1 MSTRPLVVMLGVL
14 GGVLVA
20 AVLIALGVGSTTHS
34 PLRVLALLTGA
45 GTAQELDAL
54 WQVRLPRVL
63 CAIGCG
69 AALAVAGTLL
79 QALTRNPLADSGILG
94 INAGA
99 GLGMVLLVAT
109 YPARNAAPVW
119 MLPLAASAGGLL
131 TAALVQAL
139 AWRGGLLPPVRLLL
153 VGVAIGA
160 TAYAAMLVVA
170 LGIDGSLL
178 RFVVAWQAGTLSGR
192 DLNAAALVVPLAVGG
207 VLAALV
213 LARRLD
219 VLALGDEA
227 ATGLGVP
234 VGTTQALVVALA
246 SVLAAGAVAV
256 AGNLGFVGLM
266 APHLGRVL
274 VGPSAHRLVPTSALI
289 GAALVVLADVVART
303 VAAPIELP
311 TGIVVALIGAPFLLV
326 ILARWS
332 RP

>member
-1 MSTRPLVVMLGVL
+1 MSTRLPLILIVL
-14 GGVLVA
+14 AALLVL
-20 AVLIALGVGSTTHS
+20 AVLLALGVGSTTHS
-34 PLRVLALLTGA
+34 PLRVLALFTGQ
-45 GTAQELDAL
+45 GTAQEIDAL

-69 AALAVAGTLL
+69 VALAVAGTLL

-99 GLGMVLLVAT
+99 GLGMILLVAS
-109 YPARNAAPVW
+109 YPSRNAAPMW
-119 MLPLAASAGGLL
+119 LLPLAAAAGGLI

-139 AWRGGLLPPVRLLL
+139 AWRGGLLPPIRLLL
-153 VGVAIGA
+153 VGVAVGA
-160 TAYAAMLVVA
+160 TASAAMLVVA

-192 DLNAAALVVPLAVGG
+192 DLGNAALILPLAGAG
-207 VLAALV
+207 VIAALGF
-213 LARRLD
+213 ARRLD
-219 VLALGDEA
+219 VLALGDET
-227 ATGLGVP
+227 ATGLGMP
-234 VGTTQALVVALA
+234 VGATQAMIVAIA
-246 SVLAAGAVAV
+246 AILAAGAVAV
-256 AGNLGFVGLM
+256 AGNLGFVGLI

-274 VGPSAHRLVPTSALI
+274 VGPQTHRLVPTAALI
-289 GAALVVLADVVART
+289 GAGLVVLADVAART

>member
-1 MSTRPLVVMLGVL
+1 MNRRLSPVLIGLVVALAL
-14 GGVLVA
+14 
-20 AVLIALGVGSTTHS
+20 AVLLALGIGSTTHS
-34 PLRVLALLTGA
+34 PWRVLALVA
-45 GTAQELDAL
+45 GQGTTQELDAL

-69 AALAVAGTLL
+69 AALAIAGLLL

-94 INAGA
+94 INGGA
-99 GLGMVLLVAT
+99 GLGMILLVVT
-109 YPARNAAPVW
+109 YPSRTAAPVW
-119 MLPLAASAGGLL
+119 LLPLAAAGGGLA
-131 TAALVQAL
+131 TALLVQAL

-153 VGVAIGA
+153 VGVAISA
-160 TAYAAMLVVA
+160 TAGAMMLVVA
-170 LGIDGSLL
+170 LALDHSLL
-178 RFVVAWQAGTLSGR
+178 RFVVAWQAGTLAGR
-192 DLNAAALVVPLAVGG
+192 DLTNAALVLPLAGAG
-207 VLAALV
+207 IIAALL

-234 VGTTQALVVALA
+234 VGATQALVVTVAAL
-246 SVLAAGAVAV
+246 LAAGAVAV

-274 VGPSAHRLVPTSALI
+274 VGPQTARLVPVTALT
-289 GAALVVLADVVART
+289 GAGLVVLADAGART
-303 VAAPIELP
+303 VAAPIEIP

-326 ILARWS
+326 VLARWS